1 MTTTYNFEGWLTG
14 ERLAPAHNVE
24 YARDGFLHCVD
35 TTDQSCV
42 LVLPAKPH
50 DGFKIV
56 VQDKFSSWAASPLVI
71 HRNGNK
77 IMGMEEHLT
86 CDLNNQVF
94 ALVYTTTSAG
104 WVVTQDLKINK
115 SRKD

>member
-1 MTTTYNFEGWLTG
+1 MTTTYSFEGWLTG
-14 ERLAPAHNVE
+14 QNLAPQHNVE
-24 YARDGFLHCVD
+24 YARDGYLHCVD

-42 LVLPAKPH
+42 LVLPANPH
-50 DGFKIV
+50 DGFKII
-56 VQDKFSSWAASPLVI
+56 VQDKFSSWESSPLVI
-71 HRNGNK
+71 HCNGNK

-86 CDLNNQVF
+86 CDLKDQVF
-94 ALVYTTTSAG
+94 ALVYTTTSMG

>member
-24 YARDGFLHCVD
+24 HARDGFLHCVD

-50 DGFKIV
+50 DGFKII
-56 VQDKFSSWAASPLVI
+56 VQDKFSSWEASPLVI

-77 IMGMEEHLT
+77 IMGMGEHLT
-86 CDLNNQVF
+86 CDLKNQVF
-94 ALVYTTTSAG
+94 ALVYTTTSAD
-104 WVVTQDLKINK
+104 WVVTLDLKINK